1 MLNFF
6 DESDEMTM
14 AVQVGPDSEIVA
26 SSEDEKIDNPISA
39 AKSDPETISVAK
51 CNESYYV
58 DCKDVVKYAKLAE
71 SNLMDSL
78 NKIIACNEGVNA
90 QNLFVVVDEST
101 MKYVPG
107 LERYGVQCTQYV
119 VRESDGVDDVEMD
132 VQVGPNEDEVKVSE
146 DPQVVNPVDAVK
158 REYNNVVVAKTPD
171 DKFFTDV
178 EDVQKC
184 AELKCESVVETLN
197 GIIAANEGM
206 SAQNLSVLIHPNTS
220 KEVKDLMESAG
231 VNMVIDTDE
240 I

>member
-14 AVQVGPDSEIVA
+14 DIQVGPDSEVVA

-78 NKIIACNEGVNA
+78 NKIIACNEGVSA

-119 VRESDGVDDVEMD
+119 VRESDGVDNIEM
-132 VQVGPNEDEVKVSE
+132 
-146 DPQVVNPVDAVK
+146 DAVK

-220 KEVKDLMESAG
+220 SEVKDLMESAG

>member
-14 AVQVGPDSEIVA
+14 DIQVGPDSEVVA

-78 NKIIACNEGVNA
+78 NQIIACNEGVNA
-90 QNLFVVVDEST
+90 KNLFVVVDEST

-119 VRESDGVDDVEMD
+119 VRESDGVDDIEMD
-132 VQVGPNEDEVKVSE
+132 VQVGPNDDEVKVYE

-184 AELKCESVVETLN
+184 AELKCESVIETLN

>member
-14 AVQVGPDSEIVA
+14 DIQVGPDSEVVA
-26 SSEDEKIDNPISA
+26 SSEDEKVDNPISA

-58 DCKDVVKYAKLAE
+58 DCKDVVKYAKIAE

-78 NKIIACNEGVNA
+78 NQIIAC
-90 QNLFVVVDEST
+90 
-101 MKYVPG
+101 
-107 LERYGVQCTQYV
+107 
-119 VRESDGVDDVEMD
+119 
-132 VQVGPNEDEVKVSE
+132 
-146 DPQVVNPVDAVK
+146 
-158 REYNNVVVAKTPD
+158 
-171 DKFFTDV
+171 
-178 EDVQKC
+178 
-184 AELKCESVVETLN
+184 
-197 GIIAANEGM
+197 NEGM

-220 KEVKDLMESAG
+220 SEVKDLMESAG